1 MAKNY
6 LSDEELSQL
15 NAITTSFLDLAES
28 RARRHIVTTM
38 EDWKNRLK
46 LLLETMDYDAKSS
59 AGKVLQEEAREKACS
74 AYEKYKVIQDRS
86 YISDFDRFNSGND
99 DDTPLLPFDIDPK
112 E

>member
-1 MAKNY
+1 M
-6 LSDEELSQL
+6 
-15 NAITTSFLDLAES
+15 
-28 RARRHIVTTM
+28 VTTM
-38 EDWKNRLK
+38 EDCKNRLK

-59 AGKVLQEEAREKACS
+59 AGKVSQEVREKAYYE
-74 AYEKYKVIQDRS
+74 YEKYKVIQDRS